1 MMDAK
6 TIILAAGL
14 AAYAAPAF
22 AQQGGATTGF
32 PIGEKSRIHT
42 ELSVGA
48 GYDSNPLR
56 NDEALGQQPDPD
68 GRVLVRPGVVVAVP
82 GSSVRFGLG
91 AHASIFQYFGLSNTN
106 QRGNTQIGADANLDF
121 ALGSKSSVVGFSLS
135 NTFVRTPSYFDQV
148 GTIGADEVK
157 LKQWANQGVARLTL
171 RPGGGALEF
180 DLGYTN
186 TLNLYDEL
194 DKSMQHGAIF
204 ETRYKFLP
212 KTAAVFHA
220 DFTVF
225 EVLGEFENA
234 SIPTRPSTPYNITL
248 GLVGQLTSRI
258 SVDVAAGF
266 GDSLTWDLDQGLF
279 SELTDTNR
287 RTFIANAGGRYE
299 FSEGSFV
306 GLGYSRRIIPI
317 IQLDNY
323 IADAAKANLQL
334 GIGRLVIGV
343 LAAFEH
349 RNYATDD
356 RNANLFIGDA
366 RVAYWFFDF
375 MSASVNYRVLLQ
387 AADENTGVPG
397 TVASIFLEDYTRHQ
411 AFLNINLR
419 Y

>member
-1 MMDAK
+1 MMRVQAV
-6 TIILAAGL
+6 IVAAGL
-14 AAYAAPAF
+14 AAYAAPVF

-48 GYDSNPLR
+48 AYDSNPLR
-56 NDEALGQQPDPD
+56 NDADLGQQPDPD
-68 GRVLVRPGVVVAVP
+68 GKLLVRPGLVVAVP

-91 AHASIFQYFGLSNTN
+91 AHASFFQYFGLSDSPSRKNS
-106 QRGNTQIGADANLDF
+106 QIGADANLDF

-135 NTFVRTPSYFDQV
+135 DTFVRTPSYFDQV
-148 GTIGADEVK
+148 GTVGADEVK
-157 LKQWANQGVARLTL
+157 LKQWANNGIARLTL

-186 TLNLYDEL
+186 TLNLYDDL
-194 DKSMQHGAIF
+194 DQSMQHGAVF

-225 EVLGEFENA
+225 DVLGDFENPNV
-234 SIPTRPSTPYNITL
+234 PTNPSTPYNITL

-258 SVDVAAGF
+258 SVDLAAGF
-266 GDSLTWDLDQGLF
+266 GDSLTWQGDLF
-279 SELTDTNR
+279 SQLSDDNR
-287 RTFIANAGGRYE
+287 RTFIANAAGRYE

-306 GLGYSRRIIPI
+306 GVGYSRRIIPI

-334 GIGRLVIGV
+334 GFGRLVVGL
-343 LAAFEH
+343 LAAYEH
-349 RNYATDD
+349 RNYATDS

-366 RVAYWFFDF
+366 RIAYWFFDF
-375 MSASVNYRVLLQ
+375 LSASVNYRVLLQ
-387 AADENTGVPG
+387 AADENAAAGAG
-397 TVASIFLEDYTRHQ
+397 ASIFLEDYVRHQ